1 MYKFYRMLP
10 SGKWKYSD
18 TYNSTL
24 DPDYHD
30 YINYCNSNNI
40 PWKLVRVYDDK
51 IMFKSEENDNRNS
64 G

>member
-10 SGKWKYSD
+10 GGAWKYSE
-18 TYNSTL
+18 TFNSTL

-30 YINYCNSNNI
+30 LINYCRENGI
-40 PWKLVRVYDDK
+40 KWKLVDSFGK
-51 IMFKSEENDNRNS
+51 IKFE